1 MGNENSTTEGEA
13 YTESLTQ
20 RDDRT
25 LLTEPS
31 TSQQSL
37 LSQPVLPDVPVIT
50 GVEESR
56 STAGDQED
64 KGELEF
70 PHDLLPSLDFSSEL
84 NIWESSLGT
93 QTSSDERK
101 CEQVNPLLAGLQHH
115 MEVSRPLVVLDT
127 RPHDCDPVLTDAQ
140 PSPRPTAPPSPTH
153 LLLDR
158 ELQEA
163 FKECEEQMASLGLLQ
178 LKEPLSTMSETVNE
192 KEEKTGEAMVNK
204 LSESSSL
211 PPIVVQPGHSN
222 RGHGNKCTHGNSEA
236 ANSEMDTVVFSFRN
250 YILGTENSDGAAET
264 ESKIKTTQSQEKCP
278 EIKPEEETDKDE
290 HTHLEMTTNTDSFK
304 ETPKDTVFSKQKDD
318 IMDNSNAVIEE
329 KGTPDCNAVIR
340 EKDTEAITETADVKK
355 ENQSD
360 ESSINTYMVENK
372 KKDDIS
378 DDSNAVIEE
387 KGPPDCN
394 AVTREKDIEAITETA
409 NIKKEIQSDESDIN
423 TNMIESKKKDD
434 IREDSN
440 AVIEEKGPPDCNAVT
455 REKDIEAITETA
467 DVKKENQ
474 SDESSIN
481 TYMVENKKKDDIS
494 DDCNAVIEE
503 KGPPDCN
510 AVTREKDIEAI
521 TETADIKKENQSDE
535 SSINTYMVENK
546 KKDDISDDSN
556 AVIEEKGPPDCNAVT
571 REKDIEAI
579 TETANIKKEIQSDE
593 SDINT
598 NMIESKKKDDIRED
612 SNAVIEEKGPPDC
625 NAVTREKDIEA
636 ITETADVKKENQSD
650 ESSINTYM
658 VENKKKDDISDDCNA
673 VIEEKGPP
681 DCNAVTREKDIEA
694 ITETADIKKE
704 NQSDESS
711 INTYMVENKKKDDIS
726 DDCNA
731 VIEEKGPPDCN
742 AVIREKDIEAIT
754 ETADVKKENQS
765 DESTINT
772 YMVENKKKDDISDD
786 SNAVVEEKGPPDCN
800 AVTREKDI
808 EAITETANIK
818 KEIQSDESSI
828 NTNMIESK
836 KKDDIRDDSNAVIEE
851 KGPPD
856 CNAVTREKDIEAITE
871 TADVKK
877 ENQSDESSINTYM
890 VENKKKDDISDDCN
904 AVIEEKGPPDCNA
917 VTREKDI
924 EAITETADIKK
935 ENQSDE
941 SSINTYVVENKKKD
955 DISDDS
961 NAVVEEKGTPDCN
974 AVTRE
979 KDIEA
984 ITETADV
991 KKENQ
996 SDESSI
1002 NTNMIESKKKDDIS
1016 DDSNAVVEEKGT
1028 PDCNAVTREKD
1039 IEAITETADVKKENQ
1054 SDESSIN
1061 TYVVENKKKDDIR
1074 DDSNAVIK
1082 EKGTPDCNAVTRE
1095 KDIEAITETAD
1106 VKKENQS
1113 DESSINTNMIES
1125 KKKDDISDDSNAV
1138 VEEKGTPDCN
1148 AVTREKDIEA
1158 ITETANIKKEN
1169 QSDESSI
1176 NTNMI
1181 ESKKK
1186 DDISD
1191 DSNAVVEE
1199 KGPLDCNAVTREKD
1213 IEAITE
1219 TADVK
1224 KENQSDESSINTYV
1238 VENKKKDD
1246 ISDDSNAVIK
1256 EKGPPDCNAVTREK
1270 DIEAITET
1278 ADVKKENQSDESS
1291 INTYMVESKKKDDI
1305 RDDFNAVI
1313 EEKGP
1318 PDCNAVTREKD
1329 IEAITETANIKK
1341 EIQSD
1346 ESSINTYVVENKKK
1360 DDISDDSNAVIEE
1373 KGPPDCNAVTREKDI
1388 EAITETADVK
1398 KENQSDESSINT
1410 YMVENKKKDDIRDD
1424 SNAVIEEKGPPDCN
1438 AVTREKDIEAITETA
1453 NIKKENQSDVS
1464 SINTN
1469 MIESKKKDD
1478 ISDDSNAVIEEKG
1491 PPDCNAVTREKDIE
1505 AITETADIKKEN
1517 QSDESSINTDMV
1529 ESKKKDDSVNETSES
1544 SNLHFRDKDAVP
1556 EMQLEKQTEADK
1568 QAEARKDKKA
1578 KKKDKKKQRK
1588 KKKMEKSSEIEQKA
1602 TAAQAEND
1610 LQAMPLMNAGNN
1622 TEANAESVSEA
1633 DTETVMCAEQLDN
1646 GFDYKQQLSLGGN
1659 PSSSPPLSSSHIEQ
1673 DHLTDLACSPA
1684 SIHALSQGPHQSD
1697 NHNHTDAPCG
1707 MNHSSDASPQSEQHA
1722 TGDVINNQNT
1732 TMTYVQTTVINPAA
1746 SADKRSD
1753 AQTQEAIVTSE
1764 AEIHTLESWS
1774 PLSNSRTCVG
1784 ESSAES
1790 ALEEALVVVA
1800 ALPLTTP
1807 TMPEVIESKGEGES
1821 VRRDSLE
1828 RVATVAIAEREK
1840 AVGEKDSGG
1849 IGKCLST
1856 ADGERG
1862 GLLGS
1867 LPQLSLVCSQGKCSL
1882 AFSAKEGQA
1891 ASEKSCSS
1899 KMPNNSAE
1907 SKTKGPTE
1915 STVRSADTDTEIF
1928 PAEEG
1933 DREKEGLWLEAYLNT
1948 SPLGLLTGADCQDH
1962 SAAGL
1967 EGAGEGGG
1975 GGEEVEEKGGLAKEH
1990 SSFSQPEGSAC
2001 GVSSAETETCP
2012 PTDVAESQ
2020 LKSQSWGEPIAT
2032 ITESICTEQDRL
2044 SHPCQ
2049 EQLAAAISPLPT
2061 HPEQSSCNIDGEADT
2076 KQNLISEEALSSG
2089 RTCEES
2095 SITETERNYSQVFLP
2110 LISPQPLTTSQQI
2123 TVERQASNNQ
2133 QVRPESSTTEA
2144 KTAESAAE
2152 VQAQT
2157 QINSGSPDMS
2167 GVGMYVYN
2175 NSGGNNRVHFADS
2188 VKQEGSSSVDLKNM
2202 SVSALE
2208 CASLPPLTVHE
2219 NLHYP
2224 VVEACFIFKD
2234 FLSLKKPEI
2243 PIEAAPT
2250 KDKPAIQ
2257 SSTDLQ
2263 KPQKDV
2269 QLDKGD
2275 IGTKETL
2282 NIARDQSGKDN
2293 SETDTVDLQP
2303 VTEACSKPLPSPT
2316 EKSQTVDEERFDLL
2330 QTTKCDG
2337 SAISDHVTVEEVSAK
2352 VPKQEEVETEKGAV
2366 KPSLSKE
2373 NEPDELHVES
2383 KGSVKTNQPQ
2393 ESPIISDATMENVIV
2408 DEKEG
2413 NQHPHAPCSVL
2424 PADNVTCKPL
2434 SDTSI
2439 DSPDAQPATDLDS
2452 GSHPETVTL
2461 TCTASLQTK
2470 PTDPGYQ
2477 PPTQFDQS
2485 PPHALITTD
2494 AMDSSEGSKSMIHS
2508 ADLTKD
2514 EPVTSEVTAVEQS
2527 ISVSEQYASNPAF
2540 VLQPPGPMLS
2550 HLEFINDSD
2559 ISLPE
2564 QKDSCSAD
2572 GTLFSGE
2579 VDSNKRGEITQ
2590 RSLAEHLE
2598 HSDVNVEA
2606 ENTRNDAADSFV
2618 APENSLINT
2627 VNFPSDYKITSSQEE
2642 SPSPQIH
2649 PPGAVGVVA
2658 NGGSDNV
2665 ISHTESDSIG
2675 IKPVICKAS
2684 IRDDLINASCPLSSD
2699 LPTNEARDEIKKD
2712 SMKETRKL
2720 EDETSVLFKEE
2731 KKQLEQT
2738 TMDNQKETAD
2748 SNKLET
2754 GKTGTKPQQSNGPDK
2769 ETAEEIGDLQ
2779 LSHKHKVQKTESPIR
2794 DLKEEGE
2801 RQSDIACKSETETP
2815 SLSSDRPAGSS
2826 EDMLCAEVESG
2837 SEHQSV
2843 YGQSLRQTLTVTQAH
2858 SSDGD
2863 TAPHDWCADPGQS
2876 QSTQD
2881 PNSFA
2886 QQQEQQQ
2893 QRLGSRHPTEE
2904 LSGGC
2909 LEGREGGEKTNGQI
2923 RQTQALVPGVKGVAE
2938 GGDDSVGS
2946 LCQSGSGDDLT
2957 AYDSSGNERVISLE
2971 KGEEEGAQAVPGVD
2985 RVCVPSPLASDL
2997 NENGR
3002 AAETNALADIGI
3014 ITASSHVGETRQEMD
3029 ENNRPGLEV
3038 DESDTDL
3045 MPDADFPSS
3054 LGGKGQQKR
3063 NPLAACQDQHEA
3075 LRNTAVSVESAS
3087 QEHET
3092 SSLGFSVSPKVSTDS
3107 HVIHTDVVPS
3117 ANQAEEI
3124 HTKIFSS
3131 LLDPVGQPETVEK
3144 NFIAAPA
3151 VKSESGE
3158 TEECEIQD
3166 TVCEP
3171 LELQSSNKTSATQ
3184 SSPVVETPIKGP
3196 DVEEIT
3202 KGDKATLDEE
3212 KASSQREEQS
3222 DIIVINNEATEKQ
3235 GVVNLSGS
3243 ADDSG
3248 PGSIKDS
3255 DVSEGGV
3262 SHSSTDTTVCQSE
3275 GSIAL
3280 VKATENDNDT
3290 TDKINPHVITVPPAV
3305 LSKCPEDIA
3314 STPLA
3319 APSQSEKPHDQLSLS
3334 KSPDDIVVTP
3344 LVTAGQCEAQ
3354 EKDTCISPVE
3364 QVSVKAEAAQV
3375 SKSPA
3380 PELKAQEPETNW
3392 IKALRDAAS
3401 QAELES
3407 TVATSRPLPSL
3418 ESPQLEFLTPT
3429 EEIAAPLRQEEIPQS
3444 EQAVEET
3451 TDVPPLDL
3459 VKKPVDLPEPTKQT
3473 EELYEPTK
3481 KTTVELP
3488 EVAKKVEL
3496 SEPTKKEDHL
3506 PEELPEPKKDLV
3518 IEEHPTELLETAK
3531 STEEVVAPTK
3541 NEEEFPEPTK
3551 NEEEVT
3557 EPTKQT
3563 AEHLE
3568 PEKKPISEPPQE
3580 GVEKPLECPPEEPFR
3595 VPTAETA
3602 AAESVQD
3609 PAEELQDSGPS
3620 LTEQAEKRDRAPASP
3635 PTSPGPHLPPA
3646 LLPHLSDTAE
3656 FPTPPPTPPE
3666 RQSPEALPTPPASP
3680 CLPPPPPPPP
3690 APASPPAPSAHQS
3703 EDPCPASA
3711 PCHPPPRSSDS
3722 DGAFETPESTT
3733 PVKAV
3738 SPTDP
3743 QIPQLTS
3750 DDIVADTSVSDPASD
3765 FTSADRPC
3773 HSPTIVFDENKPIAA
3788 SGTYNIEPFASDSTS
3803 HALTRSLSLQGG
3815 ELDSPVLLDGST
3827 AGGFRPHSESF
3838 SVGTESAPGTLR
3850 RPKKVR
3856 SGSVKKKPLL
3866 RQNSNPESPRPASS
3880 SSTPEI
3886 KKQAKPRTSSPLQA
3900 QEEAE
3905 GSSATPSPGGTLRR
3919 TRKTRV
3925 ETPPPLPEETNHINQ
3940 EESIVVPALPLCQ
3953 EETPLPGSPTDKGN
3967 SPIPPSA
3974 SYNWD
3979 PENFENIDPF
3989 KTGGSKIANSP
4000 VLGRKSPVCGPIAT
4014 PPESPSVSA
4023 VEPRHPTPPAPL
4035 EEPITN
4041 PEEQP
4046 ILPKRQS
4053 VRLEFDYS
4061 EENSEAA
4068 HPASP
4073 PPKKLG
4079 KKPGAKMP
4087 LRKPKLGLKKA
4098 PPVQTEQLDNNPPAT
4113 QNGNEEEIPIPKV
4126 SYNFEPD
4133 KWEDPNFNPFSSKK
4147 GIANSPKLPRSSYK
4161 FDPNNFDDSIDPFK
4175 SSNNMAIS
4183 PPKASASFEMSS
4195 NDYDVE
4201 NDNDNIAE
4209 LEDQNQNKPAKKKKT
4224 PIKSN
4229 TFRVKRSPK
4238 KSPLSD
4244 TSQEPTPADEPSSL
4258 HPQDDH
4264 ATDEEKLASSTSHK
4278 WANLQ
4283 DMDANLNSDQQDFPH
4298 PSDLTSF
4305 VNENSLPLQNP
4316 AQDYEIEY
4324 MEKIGSSSP
4333 PLSVKKPSLYLN
4345 LDSVSDNLT
4354 KNTCANG
4361 SEPSSPCTGSF
4372 EEMEAKITAGVK
4384 TPVLSSRPGPE
4395 GSVGDKGRK
4404 RESDALSRTQSTEM
4418 DEQPPRIDPMEAP
4431 APALAIPLL
4440 DRLSGCDDPLQYLE
4454 PDLAETNPTAFAQ
4467 KLQEELVL
4475 AALRIEALQVAKSIS
4490 QCPSLS
4496 TVTPQQREV
4505 SSPVESSVS
4514 KTSLYTRTTTNYI
4527 EGESPHLPRE
4537 LDHSLGIAREEIV
4550 TKEKEVLEWR
4560 RKYEDS
4566 RQEVV
4571 EMRRIVAEY
4580 EKTIA
4585 QMIEDD
4591 QKEKSLSHHTIQ
4603 QLIMEKDQALADL
4616 NSVEKSLAD
4625 LFRRYE
4631 KMKDVL
4637 EGFRKNEEVLKKC
4650 AQEYLSR
4657 VRKEEQRYQALKI
4670 HAEEKLDKANSEIA
4684 QVRAKAKQEQAAH
4697 QASLRK
4703 EQMKVDS
4710 LERTLEQKNKEIEEL
4725 TKICDELIAK
4735 MGRS

>member
-1 MGNENSTTEGEA
+1 MQFCRKVLCQPCSARVTSPEEDMEYKMGSCIGISRSQGEA

-204 LSESSSL
+204 PSESSSL

-290 HTHLEMTTNTDSFK
+290 HTHLEMTMNTDSFK
-304 ETPKDTVFSKQKDD
+304 ETPKDTVFSEQKDD

-360 ESSINTYMVENK
+360 KSSINTYMVENK

-409 NIKKEIQSDESDIN
+409 NIKKEIQSDESSIN

-546 KKDDISDDSN
+546 KKDDIRD
-556 AVIEEKGPPDCNAVT
+556 
-571 REKDIEAI
+571 
-579 TETANIKKEIQSDE
+579 
-593 SDINT
+593 
-598 NMIESKKKDDIRED
+598 D

-658 VENKKKDDISDDCNA
+658 VENKKKDDISDDSKA
-673 VIEEKGPP
+673 VVEEKGPP

-694 ITETADIKKE
+694 ITETADVKKE

-726 DDCNA
+726 DDSNA
-731 VIEEKGPPDCN
+731 VI
-742 AVIREKDIEAIT
+742 
-754 ETADVKKENQS
+754 
-765 DESTINT
+765 
-772 YMVENKKKDDISDD
+772 
-786 SNAVVEEKGPPDCN
+786 EEKGPPDCN

-851 KGPPD
+851 KGTPD

-890 VENKKKDDISDDCN
+890 VENKKKDDISDD
-904 AVIEEKGPPDCNA
+904 
-917 VTREKDI
+917 
-924 EAITETADIKK
+924 
-935 ENQSDE
+935 
-941 SSINTYVVENKKKD
+941 
-955 DISDDS
+955 
-961 NAVVEEKGTPDCN
+961 
-974 AVTRE
+974 
-979 KDIEA
+979 
-984 ITETADV
+984 
-991 KKENQ
+991 
-996 SDESSI
+996 
-1002 NTNMIESKKKDDIS
+1002 
-1016 DDSNAVVEEKGT
+1016 
-1028 PDCNAVTREKD
+1028 
-1039 IEAITETADVKKENQ
+1039 
-1054 SDESSIN
+1054 
-1061 TYVVENKKKDDIR
+1061 
-1074 DDSNAVIK
+1074 SNAVIK
-1082 EKGTPDCNAVTRE
+1082 EKD
-1095 KDIEAITETAD
+1095 
-1106 VKKENQS
+1106 
-1113 DESSINTNMIES
+1113 
-1125 KKKDDISDDSNAV
+1125 
-1138 VEEKGTPDCN
+1138 TPDCN

-1191 DSNAVVEE
+1191 DSNAVIEE
-1199 KGPLDCNAVTREKD
+1199 KGPPDCNAVTREKD

-1256 EKGPPDCNAVTREK
+1256 EKGTPDCNAVTREKDIEAITETADVKKENQSDESSINTYIVQNKKKDDISDDSNAVIKEKGTPDCNAVTREK

-1305 RDDFNAVI
+1305 SDDSNAVV

-1329 IEAITETANIKK
+1329 IEAITETADVKK

-1346 ESSINTYVVENKKK
+1346 ESSINTYMVESKKK

-1410 YMVENKKKDDIRDD
+1410 YVVENKKKDDISDD

-1453 NIKKENQSDVS
+1453 NIKKENQSDES

-2076 KQNLISEEALSSG
+2076 KPHLISEEALSSG

-2234 FLSLKKPEI
+2234 FLSSKKPEI

-2316 EKSQTVDEERFDLL
+2316 EKSQTVDEERFDPL

-2439 DSPDAQPATDLDS
+2439 ESPDAQPATDLDS
-2452 GSHPETVTL
+2452 GSHPEPVTL

-2485 PPHALITTD
+2485 PPRALITTD
-2494 AMDSSEGSKSMIHS
+2494 PMDSSEGSKSMIHS

-2712 SMKETRKL
+2712 NMKETRKL

-2843 YGQSLRQTLTVTQAH
+2843 YGQSLRQTLTVTQEH

-2923 RQTQALVPGVKGVAE
+2923 RQTQPLVPGVKGVAE

-2957 AYDSSGNERVISLE
+2957 AYDSSGNERVINLE

-3054 LGGKGQQKR
+3054 LGGKGQQKS
-3063 NPLAACQDQHEA
+3063 NLLAACQDQHEA

-3124 HTKIFSS
+3124 HRKIFSS

-3151 VKSESGE
+3151 VKSDSGE

-3212 KASSQREEQS
+3212 KASSQGEEQS

-3262 SHSSTDTTVCQSE
+3262 LHSSTDTTVCQSE

-3334 KSPDDIVVTP
+3334 KSPDDTVVTP

-3518 IEEHPTELLETAK
+3518 IEEHPTELLETDK
-3531 STEEVVAPTK
+3531 STEDVVAPTK

-3557 EPTKQT
+3557 EPIKQT

-3568 PEKKPISEPPQE
+3568 PEKKPISEPPEE
-3580 GVEKPLECPPEEPFR
+3580 GVEKPLECPSEEPFR

-3666 RQSPEALPTPPASP
+3666 RQSPEALPSPPASP
-3680 CLPPPPPPPP
+3680 CLPPPPPPP

-3856 SGSVKKKPLL
+3856 PGSVKKKPLL

-4098 PPVQTEQLDNNPPAT
+4098 PPVQTEQLDNNLPAT

-4224 PIKSN
+4224 PIKSKSKGVSSLCCLFN

-4404 RESDALSRTQSTEM
+4404 RESEALSRTQSTEM

-4514 KTSLYTRTTTNYI
+4514 KTSLYTRTTTSYI

-4585 QMIEDD
+4585 QMIGMPEDD